1 MSVAIQLPAF
11 VTGAAAITLTVGKNG
26 TNDAGG
32 YCEGKAF
39 QIFGV
44 FLNASAAFTQESLVI
59 TLDSYRGAAYDTVL
73 LSEAVRV
80 TDFFWLPEG
89 QLIFSAQDDVVITHT
104 NTDTKTVGL
113 TVQWGK
119 VEGGV

>member
-1 MSVAIQLPAF
+1 MSVQVQPPAF
-11 VTGAAAITLTVGKNG
+11 VTGAAAITLTVGKAG
-26 TNDAGG
+26 TNVSGG

-44 FLNASAAFTQESLVI
+44 YLVADAAFTQESLVI

-73 LSEAVRV
+73 VTEAIRV

-89 QLIFSAQDDVVITHT
+89 QLVFSALDDVVITHANSDT
-104 NTDTKTVGL
+104 NTVGL